1 MMTKDKTYI
10 IELDGVVCSLAGD
23 RLEEISDSKDIKGD
37 KWFISDIQGTVS
49 RVMTVEAPY
58 KYVEVMLRKKLQ
70 ETGEFDGPISII
82 THWKKKKG
90 KGATDIFFSAIP
102 TNVYFQYL
110 EQAKEAEDLM
120 LVFPISSVIYSVLKN
135 IRPEKPVAVI
145 FQHGR
150 SADLLVGSYNRV
162 YYANRNVAFDTSP
175 EQITAL
181 WGTILHDMKGVEE
194 DNKIEIDKIV
204 LLSWI
209 DSQEKEDW
217 GEDKEKLYSME
228 EEAVIV
234 EEEKHYLSFTAA
246 LRHLSPLDSISLD
259 QDKALHY
266 TQKAAPYLNILFF
279 LMAFLLMGGY
289 FWNSLESIGIAKEL
303 AVMESEKAL
312 LVKRGDEIVAQVDY
326 RDTLSFV
333 QELDFCR
340 YAPSYREVVNDVSA
354 SLSPGMEAEV
364 FKADYT
370 PNEVQVE
377 IFVRANVSFDEA
389 HKGYTDFVNNIGNR
403 GYQIREHSLNTE
415 VSSSNFLVK
424 MAKKIR

>member
-10 IELDGVVCSLAGD
+10 IELDGVVCSLAGN
-23 RLEEISDSKDIKGD
+23 RLEEILDPKDIKGD
-37 KWFISDIQGTVS
+37 KWFISDMPGTIS

-90 KGATDIFFSAIP
+90 KGVTDIFFSAIP

-120 LVFPISSVIYSVLKN
+120 MVFPISSVIYSVLKN

-150 SADLLVGSYNRV
+150 SADLLVGSSKRV
-162 YYANRNVAFDTSP
+162 YHANRNVAFDTSP
-175 EQITAL
+175 EQIAAL
-181 WGTILHDMKGVEE
+181 WGTILRDMKGVEE
-194 DNKIEIDKIV
+194 DNKIEIEKIV

-209 DSQEKEDW
+209 DSQEREDW
-217 GEDKEKLYSME
+217 GENKEKLYSME
-228 EEAVIV
+228 EEAIIV

-246 LRHLSPLDSISLD
+246 IRHLSPLDSISLD
-259 QDKALHY
+259 QDKALY
-266 TQKAAPYLNILFF
+266 YIQTVSPYLNILFF

-289 FWNSLESIGIAKEL
+289 FWNSLENKGIETEL
-303 AVMESEKAL
+303 AVLESEKAI
-312 LVKRGDEIVAQVDY
+312 LVQRGDEIVSQVDY

-340 YAPSYREVVNDVSA
+340 YAPTYREVVNDVSA

-370 PNEVQVE
+370 ANEVQVE
-377 IFVRANVSFDEA
+377 IFVRADVSFDEA
-389 HKGYTDFVNNIGNR
+389 HKGYTDFVNNIGKR

-415 VSSSNFLVK
+415 VRSSNFLVK
-424 MAKKIR
+424 M